1 MIDSPAAPDRH
12 GGRRPAIHAYAARSK
27 KIVMPAFAGMTR
39 RAAVVRQ
46 SLCCLVS
53 NQPAE

>member
-12 GGRRPAIHAYAARSK
+12 GGRTPAIHVFAARSK
-27 KIVMPAFAGMTR
+27 KMVDAAFAGMLR

-46 SLCCLVS
+46 SLCCLV
-53 NQPAE
+53 